1 MSEISDKIINR
12 MLSKNEELSMKVIDL
27 TMEKDTYKLQYLK
40 LVHMV
45 KDIKASLEGDEFIKE
60 NDKEYLFENLKNYV
74 NDYIRDNNVKLDL

>member
-1 MSEISDKIINR
+1 